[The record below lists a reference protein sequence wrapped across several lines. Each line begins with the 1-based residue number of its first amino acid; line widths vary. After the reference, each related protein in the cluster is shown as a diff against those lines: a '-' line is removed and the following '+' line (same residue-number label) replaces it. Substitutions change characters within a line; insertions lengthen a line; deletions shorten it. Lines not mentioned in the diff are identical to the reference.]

1 MATHPHQTPATKHQ
15 LRRSFGE
22 AMLLALG
29 VLSAGFGLKGFLL
42 PNRFIDGG
50 VMGISLLV
58 AAVTNLPLPILVF
71 VINLPFIL
79 LGLKQI
85 SKEFALKTFVGISAL
100 ALVLALI
107 NYPVVT
113 NDKVLTA
120 VFGGFFLGLGVGL
133 SVRGGGVID
142 GTEVLALYI
151 SKRTPFS
158 IGDVILVF
166 NIIIFTTAALV
177 FGIETALYSIVT
189 YLAAS
194 RTVDFVVQGIEEYT
208 GVTIVS
214 KHSEEIREAIIE
226 QLGRGVTAYKGH
238 KGFGKRGH
246 TQDVDII
253 YTVVTRL
260 EIMKLKDL
268 IMSIDD
274 SAFVVQTS
282 INDTIGGMVKKRP
295 LK

>member
-1 MATHPHQTPATKHQ
+1 M
-15 LRRSFGE
+15 
-22 AMLLALG
+22 LALG
-29 VLSAGFGLKGFLL
+29 VFSAGFGLKGFLL
-42 PNRFIDGG
+42 PNHFIDGG

-58 AAVTNLPLPILVF
+58 AAITSLPLPILVF
-71 VINLPFIL
+71 ALNVPFIL

-85 SKEFALKTFVGISAL
+85 SKEFALKTFIGISAL
-100 ALVLALI
+100 AIVLALV

-120 VFGGFFLGLGVGL
+120 IFGGFFLGLGIGL

-142 GTEVLALYI
+142 GTEVLALFI
-151 SKRTPFS
+151 SKRTPFT
-158 IGDVILVF
+158 IGDVILVL
-166 NIIIFTTAALV
+166 NILIFTTAALV
-177 FGIETALYSIVT
+177 FSIETALYSMLT

-208 GVTIVS
+208 GITIVS
-214 KHSEEIREAIIE
+214 KHSDEIREAIIE

-246 TQDVDII
+246 TQDVDVI

-260 EIMKLKDL
+260 EIMKVKDL

-274 SAFVVQTS
+274 SAFVVQAS
-282 INDTIGGMVKKRP
+282 INDTIGGMVKRRP